1 MAERAPSITTW
12 VGLDIGGVSY
22 ALNIAWV
29 REIIRPLP
37 MQSLPHAAKVVVGV
51 VDHRGDVVPVIDLR
65 VRFGTSD
72 RMDLAH
78 TRWVIAT
85 RGERLVGLVVDR
97 VTEVFRLDA
106 ADAREV
112 PDLGPHGDR
121 RGVMAAYSYRGRL
134 VFALDIER
142 ITRTDEEPW
151 PLPELAA
158 QSSVEAEAS

>member
-1 MAERAPSITTW
+1 MADRPPSITTW
-12 VGLDIGGVSY
+12 VGLDVGGVAY
-22 ALNIAWV
+22 ALNIQCV

-37 MQSLPHAAKVVVGV
+37 MQSLPHAAKVVIGV

-65 VRFGTSD
+65 VRFGTGE

-97 VTEVFRLDA
+97 VTEVFRLNSH
-106 ADAREV
+106 DAREV

-121 RGVMAAYSYRGRL
+121 RGVTAAYSHRGRL
-134 VFALDIER
+134 VFALDIDR
-142 ITRTDEEPW
+142 VTRTDEEPW
-151 PLPELAA
+151 PLPLLAE
-158 QSSVEAEAS
+158 SVPAAEAS

>member
-1 MAERAPSITTW
+1 MAERTPAINTW

-22 ALNIAWV
+22 ALDIQCV

-37 MQSLPHAAKVVVGV
+37 MQSLPHAAKVVIGV

-65 VRFGTSD
+65 VRFGTTN
-72 RMDLAH
+72 RMDLPE

-97 VTEVFRLDA
+97 VTEVFRLEDS
-106 ADAREV
+106 DARQV
-112 PDLGPHGDR
+112 PDLGPNGDR
-121 RGVMAAYSYRGRL
+121 RGVTAAYLYRGRL

-142 ITRTDEEPW
+142 VTRTDEEPW
-151 PLPELAA
+151 PLPEFGAA
-158 QSSVEAEAS
+158 AEAS

>member
-1 MAERAPSITTW
+1 MAERPPTISTW
-12 VGLDIGGVSY
+12 VGLDVGGVAY
-22 ALNIAWV
+22 ALNIQCV

-37 MQSLPHAAKVVVGV
+37 MQSLPHAAKVVIGV

-65 VRFGTSD
+65 VRFGTGE

-97 VTEVFRLDA
+97 VTEVFRLNSH
-106 ADAREV
+106 DAREV

-121 RGVMAAYSYRGRL
+121 RGVTAAYSHRGRL
-134 VFALDIER
+134 VFALDIDR
-142 ITRTDEEPW
+142 VTRTDEEPW
-151 PLPELAA
+151 PLPLLAE
-158 QSSVEAEAS
+158 SVPAAEAS

>member
-1 MAERAPSITTW
+1 MPERAPSIRTW
-12 VGLDIGGVSY
+12 VGLDVGGVSY
-22 ALNIAWV
+22 ALDIQCV

-37 MQSLPHAAKVVVGV
+37 MQSLPHAAKVVIGV

-65 VRFGTSD
+65 VRFGTTN
-72 RMDLAH
+72 RMEMAQ

-97 VTEVFRLDA
+97 VTEVFRLEE
-106 ADAREV
+106 ADARQV

-121 RGVMAAYSYRGRL
+121 RGVTAAYSFHGRL

-142 ITRTDEEPW
+142 VTRTDEEPW
-151 PLPELAA
+151 PLPELGAA
-158 QSSVEAEAS
+158 AEAS